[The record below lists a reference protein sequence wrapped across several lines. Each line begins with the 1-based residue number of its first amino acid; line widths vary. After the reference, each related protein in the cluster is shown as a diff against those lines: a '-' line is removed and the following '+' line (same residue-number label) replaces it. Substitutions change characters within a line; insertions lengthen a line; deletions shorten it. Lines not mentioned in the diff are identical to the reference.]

1 MVAVKMCARNKSV
14 LLKLKRG
21 ANMLIYTVKP
31 GDELVQIA
39 SEFQVTPEMIIAVN
53 GLPNPFRLLTGQS
66 LIIPTA
72 EPEIQKKEAG
82 VNGYLYFLGED
93 GVPIVKEAAPFLTSL
108 TPFSYIVKENGGL
121 RTIDDEPIIRMA
133 MENQVTPI
141 MCITNFSSTVK
152 GQNIANAVLNNE
164 DAVQNLLNNIIFTM
178 KYKGYQGLNI
188 DFEYVLPEDRE
199 RYNSFL
205 ALAADALHQE
215 GYFIT
220 TAVAPKT
227 GPDQKGLFYEAIDYP
242 VHGMLMDYVILMT
255 YEWGYR
261 FGPPQAISPLN
272 QIKRVLDYAVTV
284 IPREKLYFGFQ
295 IYARDWKLPHIQG
308 TEAETISCQAALE
321 RAVYY
326 DAVIQYDELAESPYY
341 RYRDEEGREHEV
353 WFEDARSAQAKFDT
367 VKEYGLEGISYWVLG
382 YPFPQNW
389 TLLYENFD
397 IVSRPNG

>member
-1 MVAVKMCARNKSV
+1 
-14 LLKLKRG
+14 
-21 ANMLIYTVKP
+21 MLIYTVKP
-31 GDELVQIA
+31 GDELVQLA
-39 SEFQVTPEMIIAVN
+39 SDFQVSPEMIIAVN

-72 EPEIQKKEAG
+72 EPEIPKTEAS
-82 VNGYLYFLGED
+82 VNGYLYFLGEN
-93 GVPIVKEAAPFLTSL
+93 GVPIVRETAPFLTSV

-121 RTIDDEPIIRMA
+121 RTIDDEPIIA
-133 MENQVTPI
+133 AALENQVTPV
-141 MCITNFSSTVK
+141 MCITNFSATVK
-152 GQNIANAVLNNE
+152 GQNIANVVLNNE
-164 DAVQNLLNNIIFTM
+164 ESIQNLLNNIIFTM

-199 RYNSFL
+199 NYNSFL
-205 ALAADALHQE
+205 ALAADALHRE

-227 GPDQKGLFYEAIDYP
+227 GPDQKGLLYEAIDYP

-308 TEAETISCQAALE
+308 REAETISCQAALE

-341 RYRDEEGREHEV
+341 RYQDEEGREHEV
-353 WFEDARSAQAKFDT
+353 WFEDARSAQAKFNA

-397 IVSRPNG
+397 IVSSITSTI